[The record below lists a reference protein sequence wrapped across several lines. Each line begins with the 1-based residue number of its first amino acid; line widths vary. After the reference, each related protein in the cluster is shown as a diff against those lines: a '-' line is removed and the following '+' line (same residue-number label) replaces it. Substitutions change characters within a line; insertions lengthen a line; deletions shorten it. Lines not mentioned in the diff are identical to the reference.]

1 MRVVSVEKSVNI
13 IVVQELFAVR
23 FLLVALEPPVELI
36 TKAVCQ
42 RPLVARLALPALA
55 LEV

>member
-1 MRVVSVEKSVNI
+1 VEKSVNI